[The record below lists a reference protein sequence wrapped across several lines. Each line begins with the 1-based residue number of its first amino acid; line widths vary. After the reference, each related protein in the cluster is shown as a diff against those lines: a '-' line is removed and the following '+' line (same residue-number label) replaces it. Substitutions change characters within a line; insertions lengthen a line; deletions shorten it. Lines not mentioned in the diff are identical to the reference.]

1 MCPGDKAKPSA
12 KFENNKMNSRN
23 QASGRRRRKTITYIW
38 IAVLSLIVIT
48 LIHWEQTALL
58 YILATLGVTALLI
71 IVALADLHGN
81 TPPAENSRTDNPP
94 GENKIRSTFGGVS

>member
-1 MCPGDKAKPSA
+1 
-12 KFENNKMNSRN
+12 MNSKN

-38 IAVLSLIVIT
+38 IAVLSLIIIA

-58 YILATLGVTALLI
+58 YILATLGVTTLLI

-81 TPPAENSRTDNPP
+81 TAPTENSRPDNPP